1 MATVTKIVTG
11 ARLSYGV
18 DSHSADPAT
27 MRYLPL
33 IWAALRRHTA
43 ESLLTFLVL
52 TVAFTLFSAMLALRE
67 TYDHAIA
74 ANRMDRLTVSGR
86 FCCAG
91 LRIARRAE
99 IGRIPGVRGVGV
111 VDGVQGYY
119 QDPSKTVGVWT
130 IDGETM
136 AAFPELDLS
145 PAHWKQMQ
153 AAQNGLFFTR
163 TQANKWNVKAGDPFP
178 IKTGN
183 SGRQDGENWPFV
195 VLGVVDDP
203 ATDVDWRPN
212 IYADYEYLDASR
224 AQDARGLVFQFVVS
238 INRPDDA
245 QSICR
250 QIDSLYAN
258 SDTPTY
264 CVPMQ
269 MDARNRVES
278 IITMRQMS
286 LGIGAAGLFMIIF
299 LCANS
304 TAESV
309 RERMSEFAVLK
320 TVGFGDRQMVIL
332 VFLEAAL
339 PVMAGA
345 LFGIVLAA
353 MLSSWTSRLGEGSR
367 LTLHP
372 ASISGSVAAL
382 ALGIALLV
390 GALSSVIPL
399 RRLQT
404 MQLASILAGR

>member
-1 MATVTKIVTG
+1 
-11 ARLSYGV
+11 
-18 DSHSADPAT
+18 

-33 IWAALRRHTA
+33 VWAALRRHSI

-52 TVAFTLFSAMLALRE
+52 TVAFTLFSAMLALRA

-74 ANRMDRLTVSGR
+74 VNRMDRLIVSAR

-99 IGRIPGVRGVGV
+99 LGRIR
-111 VDGVQGYY
+111 GVQGVGLVEGIQGYH
-119 QDPSKTVGVWT
+119 QEPSKTVGVWEV
-130 IDGETM
+130 DGETM
-136 AAFPELDLS
+136 AAFPELHLRPDD
-145 PAHWKQMQ
+145 WRRMQ
-153 AAQNGLFFTR
+153 DTRRGLLFTR
-163 TQANKWNVKAGDPFP
+163 TQATKWHVKVGDPFP
-178 IKTGN
+178 IEATDD
-183 SGRQDGENWPFV
+183 SRQAGDEAWPFV

-203 ATDVDWRPN
+203 ATEVDWRPN
-212 IYADYEYLDASR
+212 IYADYDYVDAAG
-224 AQDARGLVFQFVVS
+224 AQGNQGLVHQFVVS
-238 INRPDDA
+238 IRRPDDA

-250 QIDSLYAN
+250 QIDLLYAN
-258 SDTPTY
+258 SETPTY

-286 LGIGAAGLFMIIF
+286 LGIGAAGLFMILF

-320 TVGFGDRQMVIL
+320 TVGFGDRQVALL

-339 PVMAGA
+339 PVTVGA

-353 MLSSWTSRLGEGSR
+353 MLSALTSRLGEGSR

-372 ASISGSVAAL
+372 ASISGTVAAL

-390 GALSSVIPL
+390 GAFSSVLPL
-399 RRLQT
+399 RRLQS
-404 MQLASILAGR
+404 MQLATVLAGR